1 MTVPTSIVTQDVE
14 IEIKVGPFGTLV
26 NQRRGNMERII
37 SILGRYKVGTIG
49 CHILRTENNGAIGA

>member
-26 NQRRGNMERII
+26 NQRRGNME
-37 SILGRYKVGTIG
+37 
-49 CHILRTENNGAIGA
+49 